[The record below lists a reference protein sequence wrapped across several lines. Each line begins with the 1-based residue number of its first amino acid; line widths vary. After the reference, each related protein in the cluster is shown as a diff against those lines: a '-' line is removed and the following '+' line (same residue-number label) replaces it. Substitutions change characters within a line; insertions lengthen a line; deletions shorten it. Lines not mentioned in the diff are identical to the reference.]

1 MLSLPLCYTH
11 DWITSC
17 GTWNNCPWEAH
28 MVGPCQAWHTISPFD
43 STRSENFWMTLM
55 WYAIIALNNTQC
67 GTTFMWHAIIAF
79 GLHTQM
85 YDVGRGMS
93 SSPLCSTHGRTMLGM
108 PCQYRHKE
116 KHKVGRHRAWHD
128 IISHEQHTQGRT
140 TSGVASNRC
149 PRTKHTVRRRRA
161 WDVIIALGLHIWLNN
176 LEHHMVSSPLVST
189 HR

>member
-93 SSPLCSTHGRTMLGM
+93 SYPLDNIHDQTTVGVGYYHRPWTAHMI
-108 PCQYRHKE
+108 R
-116 KHKVGRHRAWHD
+116 KHWALQCYHRPWATYT
-128 IISHEQHTQGRT
+128 IRQRQVLNS
-140 TSGVASNRC
+140 
-149 PRTKHTVRRRRA
+149 
-161 WDVIIALGLHIWLNN
+161 IIALWTLHIV
-176 LEHHMVSSPLVST
+176 E
-189 HR
+189 